1 MTRLAATLR
10 CDARLQAR
18 NGFYLA
24 VAFLLAIVVVVI
36 GQLRHLPWD
45 AVIAPLILGNLS
57 LATFMFMAGLVLL
70 EKDEGTL
77 EAQVVSPLRPGEYL
91 ISKTTTLTGLSLV
104 ENVIVALVAC
114 GTDVQLGPLAA
125 GIVTASALYCL
136 SGFIAVA
143 RYDSINEFLFPSIL
157 YLTAFSLPILDYA
170 GLWSTPWMYLHPFQ
184 APLVLL
190 TGTVGPLAAW
200 QWLYGL
206 GYSALWIG
214 VTFFWSRRLYDRFVV
229 ARAGTR

>member
-1 MTRLAATLR
+1 MTRIAATLR
-10 CDARLQAR
+10 CDVRLQAR

-57 LATFMFMAGLVLL
+57 LATYMFMAGLVLL

-91 ISKTTTLTGLSLV
+91 LSKTISLTGLSLV

-114 GTDVQLGPLAA
+114 GADIRLGPLVA

-136 SGFIAVA
+136 SGFIAIA

-170 GLWSTPWMYLHPFQ
+170 GLWSTRWMYLHPFQ

-190 TGTVGPLAAW
+190 TGTVGPLAPW

-214 VTFFWSRRLYDRFVV
+214 VALYWSRRLYDRFVV